1 MGDQH
6 SFWSFFTASQNNL
19 GWKDLWRSP
28 CPTSCSKQVWLQNHI
43 MLLRA
48 KSSWVLKNL
57 CWWRF
62 HSLLEPYAPVLYQS
76 SVESLFLYIQLE
88 YLLLKFASVGS
99 CPSFKKSLPLSS
111 PQFLTLSRRQQF
123 DFSLVFSSPGWI
135 NLVWWTPCRSW
146 WPIPQLA
153 GFEVPVVGS
162 LLSILTAFPRQC
174 HPQYGTGSLAQGHCH
189 PGLWS
194 RCSAVP
200 APFELWEVPLVGWLL
215 TPPLQTPVSSLLT
228 LQDTPPVC
236 ILQFVYQNLA
246 KIKTSDTDTSPL
258 SLQKTI
264 TLFKPA
270 LPWFIQLA
278 VPSDP
283 FILPVPGN

>member
-1 MGDQH
+1 
-6 SFWSFFTASQNNL
+6 
-19 GWKDLWRSP
+19 
-28 CPTSCSKQVWLQNHI
+28 

-62 HSLLEPYAPVLYQS
+62 HSILEPYAPVLYQS
-76 SVESLFLYIQLE
+76 SVEFLFLYIQLE

-111 PQFLTLSRRQQF
+111 PQFLKLSRRQQF

-162 LLSILTAFPRQC
+162 LLSILTAFPRKC
-174 HPQYGTGSLAQGHCH
+174 HPQCGTGSLSSRALEQVFSCTSPIWALRSATCWLDLDSSSSNSVVLWVLCSHCRT
-189 PGLWS
+189 PFQSVSFSLCIKTLLKS
-194 RCSAVP
+194 RQVTLTLL
-200 APFELWEVPLVGWLL
+200 PFHCRRQSLY
-215 TPPLQTPVSSLLT
+215 SSLLCAGLSSLLFPVT
-228 LQDTPPVC
+228 L
-236 ILQFVYQNLA
+236 LFF
-246 KIKTSDTDTSPL
+246 L
-258 SLQKTI
+258 SG
-264 TLFKPA
+264 
-270 LPWFIQLA
+270 
-278 VPSDP
+278 S
-283 FILPVPGN
+283 